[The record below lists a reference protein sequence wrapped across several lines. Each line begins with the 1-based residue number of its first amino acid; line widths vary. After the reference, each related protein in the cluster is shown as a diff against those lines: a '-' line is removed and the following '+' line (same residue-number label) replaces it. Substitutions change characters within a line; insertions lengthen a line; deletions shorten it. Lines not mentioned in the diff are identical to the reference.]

1 MIHWTQTCRTVD
13 VDFLPDG
20 MGESLLKGFPAAM
33 MKTIIDSISD
43 GMIILDRTGC
53 VLYINQEGARML
65 NLDQTV
71 VVGKHVSEIV
81 DFKPVILDAL
91 ASGQGY
97 LEKEFILQSPSRGQL
112 RFTKS
117 AVVLHD
123 RGGRII
129 GVIDTFRRVDVVN
142 TMIARMTGAK
152 AKFTF
157 DDIVG
162 KDPVFVD
169 AINLSRMAARSKA
182 NILLEGE
189 SGTGKE
195 MFAHAIHHMSD
206 RNSGP
211 LIILNSA
218 SLPRSLVESE
228 LFGYESGSFTGA
240 RKEGFAGKFEQ
251 ANRGTLFLDEIGEL
265 PLDMQA
271 KLLRVLQD
279 GTFSRI
285 GGNKI
290 ITVDTRVIAAT
301 NKNLL
306 AEIRNGNFREDLYY
320 RLNVVNIHCPSLRE
334 HPADIPLLAGH
345 FAQKSAAYYGRPAY
359 EIDPE
364 VIRLFMKY
372 SWPGNV
378 RELENVIERAMIV
391 SKTCSITPSEL
402 PTHIVSMKARPD
414 VFMPAEMGSTFNL
427 ECMEKDEIQKAL
439 HACEGNISSCSKLL
453 GISRNT
459 LYRKMK
465 RYAL

>member
-1 MIHWTQTCRTVD
+1 MIQWTQTCRTVD
-13 VDFLPDG
+13 IDIPPEGVNAVLF
-20 MGESLLKGFPAAM
+20 KGSSAAI

-43 GMIILDRTGC
+43 GIIILDKSGV
-53 VLYINQEGARML
+53 VLYINQEGARIL
-65 NLDQTV
+65 NLDQNT
-71 VVGKHVSEIV
+71 VVGKPVAEIV
-81 DFKPVILDAL
+81 DFKPVILDVL

-112 RFTKS
+112 HFTKT
-117 AVVLHD
+117 AVVLRD
-123 RGGRII
+123 RGGCII
-129 GVIDTFRRVDVVN
+129 GVIDTFRQVDMVH

-157 DDIVG
+157 SDIIG
-162 KDPVFVD
+162 KDPAFLD
-169 AINLSRMAARSKA
+169 AVNLSRMAAQSKA
-182 NILLEGE
+182 NVLIEGE

-195 MFAHAIHHMSD
+195 MFAHAIHHSSD
-206 RNSGP
+206 RRAGP
-211 LIILNSA
+211 LIIVNSA

-251 ANRGTLFLDEIGEL
+251 ANKGTLFLDEIGEL

-279 GTFSRI
+279 RTFTRI
-285 GGNKI
+285 GGNKT

-301 NKNLL
+301 NKNLIS
-306 AEIRNGNFREDLYY
+306 EIRNGNFREDLYY
-320 RLNVVNIHCPSLRE
+320 RLNVVNIHCPSLKER
-334 HPADIPLLAGH
+334 PGDIQLLTSH
-345 FAQKSAAYYGRPAY
+345 FAQKSAAYYGKPVY

-364 VIRLFMKY
+364 VSGIFREY

-391 SKTCSITPSEL
+391 SQSHRITPDDL
-402 PTHIVSMKARPD
+402 PPHIASMRSGA
-414 VFMPAEMGSTFNL
+414 VPALPGIAQGVLNL
-427 ECMEKDEIQKAL
+427 EHMEKDEIRRAL
-439 HACEGNISSCSKLL
+439 HVCAGNISSCSKLL